1 LWALSLAHSQ
11 LADVFFSMLIEGSL
25 EQGGWGNVF
34 MVKKKKKKFKIKKK
48 FPPSKKFTLKS
59 IIYFKI

>member
-34 MVKKKKKKFKIKKK
+34 MVKKKKQKFKIKKK
-48 FPPSKKFTLKS
+48 ISPSKN
-59 IIYFKI
+59 IN